1 MTFSVNYP
9 ESFYLIMSN
18 AGDQGNFQILYR
30 RDPWITDVTRFDATP
45 SGSNFTLTGFYK
57 GTEVQ
62 GLDGRPKDP
71 ESLIIE
77 LTLSDLADSNETIQ
91 VAATVKFFIQ
101 IEDPEKP
108 GSRDV
113 FTCRYQ

>member
-1 MTFSVNYP
+1 MITIEIIQATNTNVGYGKGYNFTTASFERLEDAEGMTFSVNYP

-57 GTEVQ
+57 GTEV
-62 GLDGRPKDP
+62 
-71 ESLIIE
+71 
-77 LTLSDLADSNETIQ
+77 
-91 VAATVKFFIQ
+91 
-101 IEDPEKP
+101 
-108 GSRDV
+108 
-113 FTCRYQ
+113 